1 MTDQTSQISAAQG
14 APTISRRTVLRAAA
28 WTAPAVLVAAGTPA
42 LAASV
47 QTPGVRLANQVTV
60 EDDYNGI
67 GSINSLGGAERFYG
81 LRGLGNMDTVGT
93 WGWTDAPTGPA
104 FPGEIPSDDL
114 RRKVNGG
121 ESDDEEL
128 HKDFRYRIRV
138 ENTGETT
145 LTEVRIS
152 FRVDTSG
159 WGFGRL
165 LNIVDESEPS
175 RTVFDLT
182 DAADSS
188 ASSRGT
194 FGGVWDYAWVDSG
207 STATVT
213 MTLFNA
219 AIPAGGWVQISP
231 RWWALWDG
239 LFTSQTNGNP
249 VQGNHYQWNSAVM
262 VSATDEYDG
271 TVADSQETGNSGTGL
286 WQFDGGRAL
295 NYGDDRWDSP

>member
-14 APTISRRTVLRAAA
+14 EPTVSRRTVLRAAA
-28 WTAPAVLVAAGTPA
+28 WTAPAVLVAAATPA

-47 QTPGVRLANQVTV
+47 QTPGVRLANQVTM
-60 EDDYNGI
+60 DDYVGI

-81 LRGLGNMDTVGT
+81 RHMLGNAAAGGSWD
-93 WGWTDAPTGPA
+93 WTDGWSGPA
-104 FPGEIPSDDL
+104 FHYSIPAEDP
-114 RRKVNGG
+114 RRAANGG
-121 ESDDEEL
+121 AFTDEEL

-152 FRVDTSG
+152 FRVDTAG

-165 LNIVDESEPS
+165 LNNVDESS

-182 DAADSS
+182 DAADS
-188 ASSRGT
+188 ASLGGGT
-194 FGGVWDYAWVDSG
+194 FGGVWSYVWADSG
-207 STATVT
+207 SSADVT
-213 MTLFNA
+213 LILSGA
-219 AIPAGGWVQISP
+219 AIPPGGWVQISP

-239 LFTSQTNGNP
+239 LFISQPNGNP
-249 VQGNHYQWNSAVM
+249 VPGNHYQWNSVIA
-262 VSATDEYDG
+262 VSATDE
-271 TVADSQETGNSGTGL
+271 ADDVVTDIQETGNSGTGL

-295 NYGDDRWDSP
+295 NYGDTRWDSA